1 MRDFYTNVSPYGDE
15 LLVRGFQNGERFEDR
30 LHYVPSIYHP
40 YKSPQPTKYRALDGT
55 PLVARKC
62 KTVKEA
68 RMLIK
73 RYEEHPNFIYGTDRW
88 QYQYIADYYQGTVE
102 YDKNKLRIYT
112 IDIEVESEHGFPNP
126 DDADEKMICITI
138 KDQIKKSILVWG
150 LADYT
155 VKQKNVNYI
164 KCKDEKD
171 LLKNFLGFWKQ
182 YTPDILTGW
191 NSKYFDVPY
200 LINRTKKV
208 LGEHSI
214 KRYSPWD
221 IVDED
226 KAYHNGRQVTFF
238 RLLGIAQLDYLQL
251 YAKFTI
257 KNQERYTLD
266 HIAFVEL
273 GEQKDKNPYDTFK
286 EWYQNDIQ
294 SFIDYNIV
302 DVELVDKLEDRLQL
316 IELAIT
322 MSYNAKANFEDVFSQ
337 VRMWDTI
344 IFNELL
350 KDDIIVPMRKIGSI
364 QAKELVG
371 AYVKDPKVG
380 FHDWVVSFDLN
391 SLYPHLI
398 MQYNISPETILP
410 EQKDILIDDLLE
422 KKVDTSDGNCVAAN
436 GTMYKRDIQGM
447 LPRIIQKEYN
457 DRVIYKKKM
466 LEADQMYANTKD
478 KKYEKLARKFYIIQ
492 HSKKISLNSA
502 YGAIGNKYFRY
513 YDHRQAE
520 AITMS
525 GQLNIKWIEKRLNEY
540 FNKLYNTDDD
550 YIIASDTDS
559 VYINMAPLVKMT
571 GATDKDK
578 IVKALD
584 TFCSERLEP
593 YIAKVYKELGDYM
606 NVRENKMV
614 MKREAIADRGIWTA
628 KKRYILN
635 VHNSE
640 GVQYPEPK
648 LKIMGIEAVK
658 TSTPLPVREKLR
670 ESFKILMSGNETQM
684 KDFVINFKREFEHM
698 TPEQIGFPRS
708 INNIEKYSDTTSIYK
723 KGTPMHVK
731 GALLYN
737 HLLKTNKVAH
747 KYQRIYNGD
756 KGKFVHLR
764 KNIWNANVIT
774 FIADLP
780 KEFDMHKSIDYDLQ
794 FNKSFME
801 PLRFILEA
809 IKWRVDASE
818 TSNLE
823 DFF

>member
-1 MRDFYTNVSPYGDE
+1 MQEFYTNVSPYGDE
-15 LLVRGFQNGERFEDR
+15 LLVRGFTGGKRFTDR
-30 LHYVPSIYHP
+30 LRYAPKLYHP
-40 YKSPQPTKYRALDGT
+40 YKGKTTHKSLDGT
-55 PLVARKC
+55 PLIARTC

-68 RMLIK
+68 RILIK
-73 RYEEHPNFIYGTDRW
+73 RYEDHPNFLYGTDRW
-88 QYQYIADYYQGTVE
+88 QYQYMADYWPGEIE
-102 YDKNKLRIYT
+102 YDKEKLRIYT
-112 IDIEVESEHGFPNP
+112 IDIEVESEYGFPHV

-138 KDQIKKSILVWG
+138 KDQIKKQFLVWG
-150 LADYT
+150 MADYK
-155 VKQKNVNYI
+155 VSKDNVSYV

-171 LLKNFLGFWKQ
+171 LLIKFLKFWRE
-182 YTPDILTGW
+182 YTPDVVTGW
-191 NSKYFDVPY
+191 NSKYFDMPY

-208 LGEHSI
+208 LGEHVI

-221 IVDED
+221 LVDED
-226 KAYHNGRQVTFF
+226 TAYHNGRQVTYF

-294 SFIDYNIV
+294 SFIDYNII

-316 IELAIT
+316 IELALT
-322 MSYNAKANFEDVFSQ
+322 MAYNAKANYEDVFSQ

-350 KDDIIVPMRKIGSI
+350 KDNIVVPMRRVGRIE
-364 QAKELVG
+364 AKELVG
-371 AYVKDPKVG
+371 AYVKEPKTG
-380 FHDWVVSFDLN
+380 FHEWVVSFDLN

-398 MQYNISPETILP
+398 MQYNISPETIV
-410 EQKDILIDDLLE
+410 EGQEDVTIDKLINKE
-422 KKVDTSDGNCVAAN
+422 IDTSDGHCLAAN
-436 GTMYKRDIQGM
+436 GTMYKSDKQGM

-457 DRVIYKKKM
+457 ARTIFKKKM
-466 LEADQMYANTKD
+466 LEAEQMYANTKD
-478 KKYEKLARKFYIIQ
+478 KKYEKLARKYYIVQ

-525 GQLNIKWIEKRLNEY
+525 GQLNIKWIEKKLNEY
-540 FNKLYNTDDD
+540 FNKLYNTNDD

-571 GATDKDK
+571 GATDKVK

-584 TFCSERLEP
+584 KFCKEKVEP
-593 YIAKVYKELGDYM
+593 YIATVYKELADYM
-606 NVRENKMV
+606 NVYQQKMEMAREV
-614 MKREAIADRGIWTA
+614 IADRGIWTA

-658 TSTPLPVREKLR
+658 TSTPLPCRDKLK
-670 ESFKILMSGNETQM
+670 ESFKILMNGNEKEM
-684 KDFVINFKREFEHM
+684 KEFCVNFRREFELLP
-698 TPEQIGFPRS
+698 PEDIGFPRS
-708 INNIEKYSDTTSIYK
+708 VNNVEKYSDTTSIYK

-737 HLLKTNKVAH
+737 HLLKTKKVSH
-747 KYQRIYNGD
+747 KHQTIYEGD

-764 KNIWNANVIT
+764 KNPWNANVIT
-774 FIADLP
+774 FIGSLP
-780 KEFDMHKSIDYDLQ
+780 TEFDMHKLIDYEQQ
-794 FNKSFME
+794 FTKSFMD

-809 IKWRVDASE
+809 INWKVDASD
-818 TSNLE
+818 SNTIE

>member
-30 LHYVPSIYHP
+30 LHYVPNIFHP
-40 YKSPQPTKYRALDGT
+40 YTKGKTKYRALDGT

-68 RMLIK
+68 RVLIK
-73 RYEEHPNFIYGTDRW
+73 RYEEHPNFVYGTDRW
-88 QYQYIADYYQGTVE
+88 QYQYIADYYPGQVD
-102 YDKNKLRIYT
+102 YDKSKLRIYT
-112 IDIEVESEHGFPNP
+112 IDIEVESERGFPNV

-138 KDQIKKSILVWG
+138 KDQVKKSILVWG
-150 LADYT
+150 LADYK
-155 VKQKNVNYI
+155 VKQKNVHYI
-164 KCKDEKD
+164 KCENEKD
-171 LLKNFLGFWKQ
+171 LLKQFLGFWRQ

-200 LINRTKKV
+200 LINRIKKI
-208 LGEHSI
+208 LGDAAA
-214 KRYSPWD
+214 KRFSPWG

-226 KAYHNGRQVTFF
+226 QAYHNGRQVTFF

-350 KDDIIVPMRKIGSI
+350 KDNIIVPMRKIGSI
-364 QAKELVG
+364 KAKELVG

-410 EQKDILIDDLLE
+410 EKRDILIDDLLE
-422 KKVDTSDGNCVAAN
+422 KKVDTSDGNCIAAN
-436 GTMYKRDIQGM
+436 GTMYKREVQGM

-457 DRVIYKKKM
+457 DRTIYKKKM
-466 LEADQMYANTKD
+466 LEAEQQYANTKD
-478 KKYEKLARKFYIIQ
+478 KKYEKLARKYYIIQ

-513 YDHRQAE
+513 YDHNQAE

-525 GQLNIKWIEKRLNEY
+525 GQLNIKWIEKKLNEY
-540 FNKLYNTDDD
+540 FNKLYKTNDD

-584 TFCSERLEP
+584 TFCQERLEP
-593 YIAKVYKELGDYM
+593 YIAQVYGELGNYM

-658 TSTPLPVREKLR
+658 TSTPLPCREKLR
-670 ESFKILMSGNETQM
+670 ESFKILMSGDEKQM
-684 KDFVINFKREFEHM
+684 KDFVVKFRREFEHM
-698 TPEQIGFPRS
+698 SPEQIGFPRS

-737 HLLKTNKVAH
+737 HLLLHRKVAH

-764 KNIWNANVIT
+764 KNPWGANVIT

-780 KEFDMHKSIDYDLQ
+780 KEFDMHKYIDYDEQ
-794 FNKSFME
+794 FQKSFME

-809 IKWRVDASE
+809 IKWRVDANE
-818 TSNLE
+818 TTTIE
-823 DFF
+823 DFFA

>member
-1 MRDFYTNVSPYGDE
+1 MQEFYTNVSPYGDE
-15 LLVRGFQNGERFEDR
+15 LLVRGFSGGKRFEDR
-30 LHYVPSIYHP
+30 VTYVPKLYHS
-40 YKSPQPTKYRALDGT
+40 YKGKTTHKALDGT
-55 PLVARKC
+55 PLVARTC
-62 KTVKEA
+62 KSVKEA
-68 RMLIK
+68 RILIK
-73 RYEEHPNFIYGTDRW
+73 RYEDHPNFLYGTDRW
-88 QYQYIADYYQGTVE
+88 QYQYMADYWPGQVE
-102 YDKNKLRIYT
+102 YDKDKLRIYT
-112 IDIEVESEHGFPNP
+112 IDIEVESEQGFPNP
-126 DDADEKMICITI
+126 DDAEEKMICITI
-138 KDQIKKSILVWG
+138 KDSVTKKFLVWG
-150 LADYT
+150 IADYT
-155 VKQKNVNYI
+155 VKQDNVSYI
-164 KCKDEKD
+164 KCDNERD
-171 LLKNFLGFWKQ
+171 LLKKFLDFWRQ
-182 YTPDILTGW
+182 YTPDVVTGW

-200 LINRTKKV
+200 LINRIEKV
-208 LGEHSI
+208 LGSAAI
-214 KRYSPWD
+214 KRMSPWGL
-221 IVDED
+221 VDRD
-226 KAYHNGRQVTFF
+226 TAYHNGRQVTFF

-286 EWYQNDIQ
+286 EWYQQDIQ
-294 SFIDYNIV
+294 SFIDYNII

-316 IELAIT
+316 IELALT
-322 MSYNAKANFEDVFSQ
+322 MAYNAKANYEDVFSQ

-350 KDDIIVPMRKIGSI
+350 KDNIVVPMRKIGSI
-364 QAKELVG
+364 QSKELVG
-371 AYVKDPKVG
+371 AYVKEPKTG
-380 FHDWVVSFDLN
+380 FHEWVVSFDLN

-398 MQYNISPETILP
+398 MQYNISPETIL
-410 EQKDILIDDLLE
+410 EGQKDIKISDLIN
-422 KKVDTSDGNCVAAN
+422 KTVDTSDGNCVAAN
-436 GTMYKRDIQGM
+436 GTMYRNDKQGM

-457 DRVIYKKKM
+457 ARTIFKKKM
-466 LEADQMYANTKD
+466 LEAEQMYANTKD
-478 KKYEKLARKFYIIQ
+478 KKYEKLARKYYIIQ

-525 GQLNIKWIEKRLNEY
+525 GQLNIKWIEKKLNEY
-540 FNKLYNTDDD
+540 FNKLYKTDDD

-571 GATDKDK
+571 GATDKNK

-584 TFCSERLEP
+584 SFCRDKVEP
-593 YIAKVYKELGDYM
+593 YIAKVYKELADYM
-606 NVRENKMV
+606 NVYEQKMEMAREV
-614 MKREAIADRGIWTA
+614 IADRGIWTA

-658 TSTPLPVREKLR
+658 TSTPLPCRDKLK
-670 ESFKILMSGNETQM
+670 ESFKILMNGDEKEM
-684 KDFVINFKREFEHM
+684 KEFCVNFRREFELLP
-698 TPEQIGFPRS
+698 PEDIGFPRS
-708 INNIEKYSDTTSIYK
+708 VNNVEKYSDTTSIYK

-737 HLLKTNKVAH
+737 HLLKTKKVSH
-747 KYQRIYNGD
+747 KHQAIYEGD

-764 KNIWNANVIT
+764 KNPWNANVIT
-774 FIADLP
+774 FIGSLP
-780 KEFDMHKSIDYDLQ
+780 KEFDMHKLIDYEQQ
-794 FNKSFME
+794 FTKSFMD

-809 IKWRVDASE
+809 INWKVDASD
-818 TSNLE
+818 SNTIE
-823 DFF
+823 DFLT

>member
-1 MRDFYTNVSPYGDE
+1 MQEFYTNVSPYGDE
-15 LLVRGFQNGERFEDR
+15 LLVRGFTGGKRFTDR
-30 LHYVPSIYHP
+30 LRYAPKLYHP
-40 YKSPQPTKYRALDGT
+40 YKGKTTHKSLDGT
-55 PLVARKC
+55 PLIARTC

-68 RMLIK
+68 RILIK
-73 RYEEHPNFIYGTDRW
+73 RYEDHPNFLYGTDRW
-88 QYQYIADYYQGTVE
+88 QYQYMADYWPGEIE
-102 YDKNKLRIYT
+102 YDKEKLRIYT
-112 IDIEVESEHGFPNP
+112 IDIEVESEYGFPHV

-138 KDQIKKSILVWG
+138 KDQIKKQFLVWG
-150 LADYT
+150 MADYK
-155 VKQKNVNYI
+155 VSKDNVSYV

-171 LLKNFLGFWKQ
+171 LLIKFLKFWRE
-182 YTPDILTGW
+182 YTPDVVTGW
-191 NSKYFDVPY
+191 NSKYFDMPY

-208 LGEHSI
+208 LGEHVI

-221 IVDED
+221 LVDED
-226 KAYHNGRQVTFF
+226 TAYHNGRQVTFF

-294 SFIDYNIV
+294 SFIDYNII

-316 IELAIT
+316 IELALT
-322 MSYNAKANFEDVFSQ
+322 MAYNAKANYEDVFSQ

-350 KDDIIVPMRKIGSI
+350 KDNIVVPMRKVGRIE
-364 QAKELVG
+364 AKELVG
-371 AYVKDPKVG
+371 AYVKEPKTG
-380 FHDWVVSFDLN
+380 FHEWVVSFDLN

-398 MQYNISPETILP
+398 MQYNISPETIL
-410 EQKDILIDDLLE
+410 EGQKDVTIDKLINKE
-422 KKVDTSDGNCVAAN
+422 IDTSDGHCLAAN
-436 GTMYKRDIQGM
+436 GTMYKSDKQGM

-457 DRVIYKKKM
+457 ARTIFKKKM
-466 LEADQMYANTKD
+466 LEAEQMYANTKD
-478 KKYEKLARKFYIIQ
+478 KKYEKLARKYYIVQ

-525 GQLNIKWIEKRLNEY
+525 GQLNIKWIEKKLNEY
-540 FNKLYNTDDD
+540 FNKLYNTNDD

-571 GATDKDK
+571 GATDKVK

-584 TFCSERLEP
+584 KFCKEKVEP
-593 YIAKVYKELGDYM
+593 YIATVYKELADYM
-606 NVRENKMV
+606 NVYQQKMEMAREV
-614 MKREAIADRGIWTA
+614 IADRGIWTA

-658 TSTPLPVREKLR
+658 TSTPLPCRDKLK
-670 ESFKILMSGNETQM
+670 ECFKILMNGNEKEM
-684 KDFVINFKREFEHM
+684 KEFCVNFRREFELLP
-698 TPEQIGFPRS
+698 PEDIGFPRS
-708 INNIEKYSDTTSIYK
+708 VNNVEKYSDTTSIYK

-737 HLLKTNKVAH
+737 HLLKTKKVSH
-747 KYQRIYNGD
+747 KHQTIYEGD

-764 KNIWNANVIT
+764 KNPWNANVIT
-774 FIADLP
+774 FIGSLP
-780 KEFDMHKSIDYDLQ
+780 TEFDMHKLIDYEQQ
-794 FNKSFME
+794 FTKSFMD

-809 IKWRVDASE
+809 INWKVDASD
-818 TSNLE
+818 SNTIE

>member
-1 MRDFYTNVSPYGDE
+1 MQEFYTNVSPYGDE
-15 LLVRGFQNGERFEDR
+15 LLVRGFSGGKRFEDR
-30 LHYVPSIYHP
+30 VTYVPKLYHS
-40 YKSPQPTKYRALDGT
+40 YKGKTTHKALDGT
-55 PLVARKC
+55 PLVARTC
-62 KTVKEA
+62 KSVKEA
-68 RMLIK
+68 RILIK
-73 RYEEHPNFIYGTDRW
+73 RYEDHPNFLYGTDRW
-88 QYQYIADYYQGTVE
+88 QYQYMADYWPGQVE
-102 YDKNKLRIYT
+102 YDKDKLRIYT
-112 IDIEVESEHGFPNP
+112 IDIEVESEQGFPNP
-126 DDADEKMICITI
+126 DDAEEKMICITI
-138 KDQIKKSILVWG
+138 KDSVTKKFLVWG
-150 LADYT
+150 IADYT
-155 VKQKNVNYI
+155 VKQDNVSYI
-164 KCKDEKD
+164 KCDNERD
-171 LLKNFLGFWKQ
+171 LLKKFLDFWRQ
-182 YTPDILTGW
+182 YTPDVVTGW

-200 LINRTKKV
+200 LINRIEKV
-208 LGEHSI
+208 LGSAAI
-214 KRYSPWD
+214 KRMSPWGL
-221 IVDED
+221 VDRD
-226 KAYHNGRQVTFF
+226 TAYHNGRQVTFF

-286 EWYQNDIQ
+286 EWYQQDIQ
-294 SFIDYNIV
+294 SFIDYNII

-316 IELAIT
+316 IELALT
-322 MSYNAKANFEDVFSQ
+322 MAYNAKANYEDVFSQ

-350 KDDIIVPMRKIGSI
+350 KDNIVVPMRKIGSI
-364 QAKELVG
+364 QSKELVG
-371 AYVKDPKVG
+371 AYVKEPKTG
-380 FHDWVVSFDLN
+380 FHEWVVSFDLN

-398 MQYNISPETILP
+398 MQYNISPETIL
-410 EQKDILIDDLLE
+410 EGQKDIKISDLIN
-422 KKVDTSDGNCVAAN
+422 KTVDTSDGNCVAAN
-436 GTMYKRDIQGM
+436 GTMYRNDKQGM

-457 DRVIYKKKM
+457 ARTIFKKKM
-466 LEADQMYANTKD
+466 LEAEQMYANTKD

-525 GQLNIKWIEKRLNEY
+525 GQLNIKWIEKKLNEY
-540 FNKLYNTDDD
+540 FNKLYKTADD

-571 GATDKDK
+571 GATDKNK

-584 TFCSERLEP
+584 SFCRDKVEP
-593 YIAKVYKELGDYM
+593 YIAKVYKELADYM
-606 NVRENKMV
+606 NVYEQKMEMAREV
-614 MKREAIADRGIWTA
+614 IADRGIWTA

-658 TSTPLPVREKLR
+658 TSTPLPCRDKLK
-670 ESFKILMSGNETQM
+670 ESFKILMNGDEKEM
-684 KDFVINFKREFEHM
+684 KEFCVNFRREFELLP
-698 TPEQIGFPRS
+698 PEDIGFPRS
-708 INNIEKYSDTTSIYK
+708 VNNVEKYSDTTSIYK

-737 HLLKTNKVAH
+737 HLLKTKKVSH
-747 KYQRIYNGD
+747 KHQAIYEGD

-764 KNIWNANVIT
+764 KNPWNANVIT
-774 FIADLP
+774 FIGSLP
-780 KEFDMHKSIDYDLQ
+780 KEFDMHKLIDYEQQ
-794 FNKSFME
+794 FTKSFMD

-809 IKWRVDASE
+809 INWKVDASD
-818 TSNLE
+818 SNTIE
-823 DFF
+823 DFLT

>member
-1 MRDFYTNVSPYGDE
+1 MQEFYTNVSPYGDE
-15 LLVRGFQNGERFEDR
+15 LLVRGFTGGKRFTDR
-30 LHYVPSIYHP
+30 LRYAPKLYHP
-40 YKSPQPTKYRALDGT
+40 YKGKTTHKSLDGT
-55 PLVARKC
+55 PLIARTC

-68 RMLIK
+68 RILIK
-73 RYEEHPNFIYGTDRW
+73 RYEDHPNFLYGTDRW
-88 QYQYIADYYQGTVE
+88 QYQYMADYWPGEIE
-102 YDKNKLRIYT
+102 YDKEKLRIYT
-112 IDIEVESEHGFPNP
+112 IDIEVESEYGFPHV

-138 KDQIKKSILVWG
+138 KDQIKKQFLVWG
-150 LADYT
+150 MADYK
-155 VKQKNVNYI
+155 VSKDNVSYV

-171 LLKNFLGFWKQ
+171 LLIKFLKFWRE
-182 YTPDILTGW
+182 YTPDVVTGW
-191 NSKYFDVPY
+191 NSKYFDMPY

-208 LGEHSI
+208 LGEHVI

-221 IVDED
+221 LVDED
-226 KAYHNGRQVTFF
+226 TAYHNGRQVTFF

-294 SFIDYNIV
+294 SFIDYNII

-316 IELAIT
+316 IELALT
-322 MSYNAKANFEDVFSQ
+322 MAYNAKANYEDVFSQ

-350 KDDIIVPMRKIGSI
+350 KDNIVVPMRKVGRIE
-364 QAKELVG
+364 AKELVG
-371 AYVKDPKVG
+371 AYVKEPKTG
-380 FHDWVVSFDLN
+380 FHEWVVSFDLN

-398 MQYNISPETILP
+398 MQYNISPETIL
-410 EQKDILIDDLLE
+410 EGQKDITIDKLINKE
-422 KKVDTSDGNCVAAN
+422 IDTSDGHCLAAN
-436 GTMYKRDIQGM
+436 GTMYKSDKQGM

-457 DRVIYKKKM
+457 ARTIFKKKM
-466 LEADQMYANTKD
+466 LEAEQMYANTKD
-478 KKYEKLARKFYIIQ
+478 KKYEKLARKYYIVQ

-525 GQLNIKWIEKRLNEY
+525 GQLNIKWIEKKLNEY
-540 FNKLYNTDDD
+540 FNKLYNTNDD

-571 GATDKDK
+571 GATDKVK

-584 TFCSERLEP
+584 KFCKEKVEP
-593 YIAKVYKELGDYM
+593 YIATVYKELADYM
-606 NVRENKMV
+606 NVYQQKMEMAREV
-614 MKREAIADRGIWTA
+614 IADRGIWTA

-658 TSTPLPVREKLR
+658 TSTPLPCRDKLK
-670 ESFKILMSGNETQM
+670 ESFKILMNGNEKEM
-684 KDFVINFKREFEHM
+684 KEFCVNFRREFELLP
-698 TPEQIGFPRS
+698 PEDIGFPRS
-708 INNIEKYSDTTSIYK
+708 VNNVEKYSDTTSIYK

-737 HLLKTNKVAH
+737 HLLKTKKVSH
-747 KYQRIYNGD
+747 KHQTIYEGD

-764 KNIWNANVIT
+764 KNPWNANVIT
-774 FIADLP
+774 FIGSLP
-780 KEFDMHKSIDYDLQ
+780 TEFDMHKLIDYEQQ
-794 FNKSFME
+794 FTKSFMD

-809 IKWRVDASE
+809 INWKVDASD
-818 TSNLE
+818 SNTIE